1 MVPTSWPCGLG
12 PPPHGLCAAVMPT
25 HRPLPGRNWP
35 QTRMTSCRV
44 EVMIWGS
51 FPASHPGMLYPP
63 GGEEWPPPLCP
74 GSHPAPPRGSF
85 HPGGRQ
91 QAGQVPS
98 TFVTAIHKLWSHVV
112 RRSRWPPPSMGAEL
126 RTASG
131 WKGKRTRGRKA
142 GSRGGPSHPTAL
154 SCFPSWDFP
163 ERQSVHQGGNTQADL
178 RLCGTRMSCTC
189 RCACVC
195 KHVCVGASL
204 RASAP
209 NPGQEPAPR
218 IPEAL
223 SSSPYP
229 GAQTTHRL

>member
-1 MVPTSWPCGLG
+1 ME
-12 PPPHGLCAAVMPT
+12 
-25 HRPLPGRNWP
+25 R
-35 QTRMTSCRV
+35 
-44 EVMIWGS
+44 EEDK
-51 FPASHPGMLYPP
+51 
-63 GGEEWPPPLCP
+63 GEEGREPGWSEPPYC
-74 GSHPAPPRGSF
+74 
-85 HPGGRQ
+85 
-91 QAGQVPS
+91 
-98 TFVTAIHKLWSHVV
+98 
-112 RRSRWPPPSMGAEL
+112 
-126 RTASG
+126 
-131 WKGKRTRGRKA
+131 
-142 GSRGGPSHPTAL
+142 L

-178 RLCGTRMSCTC
+178 RLCGTRKSCTC